1 MKPLS
6 VVRTVWVFSL
16 LFLKLMSCF
25 LFSSNKRFGH
35 KVALSDQSDLSDSSD
50 LSDPSDSSDKNE
62 SLTQIGIKRKSMRK
76 NLEKE
81 GAREEK
87 DRKM

>member
-1 MKPLS
+1 
-6 VVRTVWVFSL
+6 
-16 LFLKLMSCF
+16 MSCF

-35 KVALSDQSDLSDSSD
+35 KVALSDQSDQSDPSDLSDSSD
-50 LSDPSDSSDKNE
+50 LSDPSDSSDSSDSSDKNE

>member
-1 MKPLS
+1 
-6 VVRTVWVFSL
+6 
-16 LFLKLMSCF
+16 MSCF

-35 KVALSDQSDLSDSSD
+35 KVALSDQSDQSDLSDSSD
-50 LSDPSDSSDKNE
+50 LSDPSDSSDSSDKNE